1 MLDFVLTYA
10 SSATTSTHPILFSTT
25 KAAAMILQPCGGHII
40 IVQGSHAIGEGSSSV
55 RESVKTYGTTDEENL
70 L

>member
-1 MLDFVLTYA
+1 
-10 SSATTSTHPILFSTT
+10 
-25 KAAAMILQPCGGHII
+25 MILQPCGGHII